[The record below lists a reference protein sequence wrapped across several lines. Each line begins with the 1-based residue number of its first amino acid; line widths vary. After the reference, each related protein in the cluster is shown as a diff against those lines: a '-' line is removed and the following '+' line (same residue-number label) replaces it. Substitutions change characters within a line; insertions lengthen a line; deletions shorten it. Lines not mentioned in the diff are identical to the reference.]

1 MISVIFD
8 LDETLVDTTPAMME
22 LKEEN
27 WKGAEHHI
35 SEFTLY
41 EGVTEL
47 LEFLQAHDVRMAVV
61 STSPGEYCRMVL
73 EHVGINCHC
82 IIGKEEGNKPS
93 PAPLLKAL
101 ESLKLS
107 PEHSIVF
114 GDKATDIEAAQNA
127 GIPSV
132 ACTWGTLEI
141 DKLLNAHPD
150 FVISD
155 PRDGI
160 QVLSKRFML

>member
-8 LDETLVDTTPAMME
+8 LDETLVDTTSALKE
-22 LKEEN
+22 LKEED

-41 EGVTEL
+41 EGMTDL
-47 LEFLQAHDVRMAVV
+47 IEFLHAHDIRMAVV
-61 STSPGEYCRMVL
+61 STSPEEYCRMVL
-73 EHVGINCHC
+73 EQVGVKCQC
-82 IIGKEEGNKPS
+82 VIGKENGDKPS
-93 PAPLLKAL
+93 PEPLIKAL
-101 ESLKLS
+101 ESLKGS
-107 PEHSIVF
+107 PDQAVVF
-114 GDKATDIEAAQNA
+114 GDKSTDIEGARNA
-127 GIPSV
+127 GMQSV
-132 ACTWGTLEI
+132 GCTWGTREI
-141 DKLLNAHPD
+141 DKLLSAHPD